1 MIKIG
6 ICGFGTVGK
15 SFANHLMQYQD
26 KISKNCQREV
36 SLVMIC
42 DRSIDKKKFESQT
55 IKFSSD
61 IMDVIDS
68 DCDLIVELIGGTE
81 NAYDLVKEAINKK
94 KSIITANKALIAEKG
109 DELLELS
116 VKNNTYIGYEA
127 SVAGAVPIINSLTH
141 NMLNEQ
147 ILSIHGIINGTC
159 NYILDS
165 MSSENKSF
173 EEALSNAKKLGYA
186 ESDPTFDIGG
196 FDAAHKIS
204 ILSMIA
210 FGIKSPFMKMNI
222 QGIEDIESMDI
233 DYADELGYKIKH
245 IASAK
250 SRGSKIECKVHPAL
264 VSKKNILSKIDGVM
278 NAVRTVGDKFGTS
291 LLYGHG
297 AGGDAT
303 ASAVISNIKDYSL
316 HLDNKKS
323 INELSNNFYS
333 NDIIDTDDITDQFY
347 LRMFANDVPGVMAEI
362 TSTLASYQIS
372 IEAVTQHEPL
382 ENEKLIP
389 VVMITNSI
397 KFKDILSAIK
407 KIESMN
413 NINGK
418 LNIIRV
424 FNDN

>member
-36 SLVMIC
+36 SLTMIC

-81 NAYDLVKEAINKK
+81 TAYALVKEAINKK

>member
-15 SFANHLMQYQD
+15 SFANHLIQYQD
-26 KISKNCQREV
+26 KISKNCQRDI
-36 SLVMIC
+36 SLSMIC

-61 IMDVIDS
+61 IMDVIES

-81 NAYDLVKEAINKK
+81 TAYDLVKEAICKK

-116 VKNNTYIGYEA
+116 AKNNTYIGYEA

-147 ILSIHGIINGTC
+147 ILSINGIINGTC

-173 EEALSNAKKLGYA
+173 EEALSNAQKLGYA

-196 FDAAHKIS
+196 FDAAHKLS